1 MVSDQEEVND
11 MYRIML
17 VEDDATIVDILS
29 RQLEKWGY
37 LVRAVQD
44 FDRVM
49 EEFREFQPQ
58 LVLMDLSLP
67 FFNGYYW
74 CTEIRKISRVPVLF
88 LSSASDDMNLIM
100 AINMGAD
107 DFIAKPFKFEVVLAK
122 IQAIIRRTYDFGR
135 DLNTLN
141 GRGVTLNL
149 GDGVVSFGE
158 EKLELSRNEY
168 KILEILMRK
177 KGNVVPREDLI
188 QALWDTEEFIDEN
201 TLTVNVARLR
211 QRLKQIGVE
220 ELISTRKGVG
230 YLIYERTV

>member
-135 DLNTLN
+135 DLNTLA
-141 GRGVTLNL
+141 V
-149 GDGVVSFGE
+149 GE
-158 EKLELSRNEY
+158 S
-168 KILEILMRK
+168 
-177 KGNVVPREDLI
+177 P
-188 QALWDTEEFIDEN
+188 
-201 TLTVNVARLR
+201 
-211 QRLKQIGVE
+211 
-220 ELISTRKGVG
+220 
-230 YLIYERTV
+230 

>member
-44 FDRVM
+44 FDRVR

-74 CTEIRKISRVPVLF
+74 CV
-88 LSSASDDMNLIM
+88 LIM
-100 AINMGAD
+100 SLI
-107 DFIAKPFKFEVVLAK
+107 VLK
-122 IQAIIRRTYDFGR
+122 DEFDFGSKR
-135 DLNTLN
+135 LD
-141 GRGVTLNL
+141 R
-149 GDGVVSFGE
+149 F
-158 EKLELSRNEY
+158 KK
-168 KILEILMRK
+168 KI
-177 KGNVVPREDLI
+177 
-188 QALWDTEEFIDEN
+188 
-201 TLTVNVARLR
+201 
-211 QRLKQIGVE
+211 
-220 ELISTRKGVG
+220 
-230 YLIYERTV
+230 

>member
-135 DLNTLN
+135 DLNTASFHLLFFSQRSF
-141 GRGVTLNL
+141 RGLCIFS
-149 GDGVVSFGE
+149 G
-158 EKLELSRNEY
+158 
-168 KILEILMRK
+168 
-177 KGNVVPREDLI
+177 
-188 QALWDTEEFIDEN
+188 
-201 TLTVNVARLR
+201 
-211 QRLKQIGVE
+211 
-220 ELISTRKGVG
+220 
-230 YLIYERTV
+230 

>member
-67 FFNGYYW
+67 F
-74 CTEIRKISRVPVLF
+74 S
-88 LSSASDDMNLIM
+88 M
-100 AINMGAD
+100 AITG
-107 DFIAKPFKFEVVLAK
+107 V
-122 IQAIIRRTYDFGR
+122 RRSGR
-135 DLNTLN
+135 SA
-141 GRGVTLNL
+141 GYRC
-149 GDGVVSFGE
+149 F
-158 EKLELSRNEY
+158 
-168 KILEILMRK
+168 
-177 KGNVVPREDLI
+177 
-188 QALWDTEEFIDEN
+188 FF
-201 TLTVNVARLR
+201 LR
-211 QRLKQIGVE
+211 H
-220 ELISTRKGVG
+220 
-230 YLIYERTV
+230 RTI

>member
-1 MVSDQEEVND
+1 
-11 MYRIML
+11 ML

-122 IQAIIRRTYDFGR
+122 IQAIIRRTYDFR
-135 DLNTLN
+135 K
-141 GRGVTLNL
+141 RSEYV
-149 GDGVVSFGE
+149 
-158 EKLELSRNEY
+158 ELSGSHPEPWGWSGF
-168 KILEILMRK
+168 LWGRK
-177 KGNVVPREDLI
+177 TGAFQKRI
-188 QALWDTEEFIDEN
+188 
-201 TLTVNVARLR
+201 
-211 QRLKQIGVE
+211 
-220 ELISTRKGVG
+220 
-230 YLIYERTV
+230 

>member
-49 EEFREFQPQ
+49 EEFQEFQPQ

-122 IQAIIRRTYDFGR
+122 IQA
-135 DLNTLN
+135 
-141 GRGVTLNL
+141 
-149 GDGVVSFGE
+149 
-158 EKLELSRNEY
+158 
-168 KILEILMRK
+168 
-177 KGNVVPREDLI
+177 
-188 QALWDTEEFIDEN
+188 LWDTEEFIDEN

-220 ELISTRKGVG
+220 DLISTRTGVG
-230 YLIYERTV
+230 YLIMEP